1 MHLVLWMAPPKDH
14 VKLNFD
20 GSFNPLSKVPGVGG
34 IIRDADGILIPAYT
48 WAIAAGHPLEAELQE
63 LTKCIEICI
72 SLGLSKVF
80 LEGGSPHIGEKS
92 EKHGNFVLG
101 LYGWVE

>member
-1 MHLVLWMAPPKDH
+1 MHLILWMAPPKDH

-48 WAIAAGHPLEAELQE
+48 WAIAARHPLEAELQE

-80 LEGGSPHIGEKS
+80 LEGGLPHIGEKS